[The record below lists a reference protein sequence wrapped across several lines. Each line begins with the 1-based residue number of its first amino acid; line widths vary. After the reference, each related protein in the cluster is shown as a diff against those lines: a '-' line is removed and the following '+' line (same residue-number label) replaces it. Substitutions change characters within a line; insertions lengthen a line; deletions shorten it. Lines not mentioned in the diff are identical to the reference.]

1 MVNSKIAAPSILQR
15 LEYECKKTG
24 THVPSSRTN
33 GRKLLLVQ
41 SNFTWR
47 AVHKKRSCSF
57 LLRRGQKLREL
68 WWCIGVKSSDLG
80 ERRVKK
86 AIQFDYKIYL
96 WPLRWRKTQKL
107 ACGVARLNH
116 SGRFSYFCFIYWS
129 VYWWLSLKTNLEL
142 RFIHKVKFYWKLVEL
157 DLALFMCSLLPH
169 ENVKIQ

>member
-1 MVNSKIAAPSILQR
+1 MLCRYFYICTTNCNYITKTIGINHPVVNSTMAAPSILQR
-15 LEYECKKTG
+15 SASECKKTG

-47 AVHKKRSCSF
+47 AVHKKRSRF
-57 LLRRGQKLREL
+57 LLRRGQKLRKHWL
-68 WWCIGVKSSDLG
+68 CIGVKSSDLG

-86 AIQFDYKIYL
+86 AIQFDYKIYE

-116 SGRFSYFCFIYWS
+116 SGRFSYF
-129 VYWWLSLKTNLEL
+129 
-142 RFIHKVKFYWKLVEL
+142 RFIQLNVNG
-157 DLALFMCSLLPH
+157 DSAL
-169 ENVKIQ
+169 N